1 MTAARR
7 VLAEVFGF
15 EAFRPGQT
23 TTQSC
28 RLLGG
33 RCEAREVA
41 DS

>member
-33 RCEAREVA
+33 AMR
-41 DS
+41 S